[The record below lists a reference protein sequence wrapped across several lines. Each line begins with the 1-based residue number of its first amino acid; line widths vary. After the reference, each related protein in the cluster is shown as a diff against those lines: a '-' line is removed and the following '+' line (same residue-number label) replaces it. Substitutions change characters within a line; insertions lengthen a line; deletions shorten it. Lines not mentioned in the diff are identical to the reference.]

1 MTFCRYCGL
10 PIPEDSLFCP
20 KCGKRL
26 GVRVNPRVEKIT
38 QTLKLKTPYPYAV
51 LLIALF
57 ILWTVWPR
65 GTSADYSHLKFNFE
79 LQKKVN
85 NPAEHM
91 YLQAFSIVIENTGTT
106 AVTDLPIE
114 LRARIEPRKK
124 ADVEAEFIGRRLL
137 ILQQGQT
144 LPLTVV
150 VGGTI
155 APGAKSRVPLNG
167 NIQTDPPFKVTYE
180 IRDEDGR
187 NVLANYVV
195 EEQ

>member
-1 MTFCRYCGL
+1 
-10 PIPEDSLFCP
+10 
-20 KCGKRL
+20 
-26 GVRVNPRVEKIT
+26 
-38 QTLKLKTPYPYAV
+38 
-51 LLIALF
+51 
-57 ILWTVWPR
+57 VWPR

-150 VGGTI
+150 VAGTI

-187 NVLANYVV
+187 TVLANYVV